1 MARYRAIA
9 ADLAAKIRDG
19 HYAPGEALPAQR
31 ELSAAYGVTLM
42 TLRQALREL
51 GAEGL
56 IVQRPGKGTF
66 VAPPHL
72 AYQLGSLR
80 SFADD
85 LREQGHEVRTTVI
98 ARAQRRVPPRIAARL
113 RVRETETGLRL
124 ERVRAFAGRRAIH
137 QISWVR
143 EPHADRLRDVD
154 FTTTSLYAALA
165 DVGVVVARA
174 SETIRPEVLD
184 ADVARHLDEDEGA
197 PVLVSDRITYGPDG
211 TALVADRATILGSM
225 MQITADR
232 AATGLSLH
240 WGATPSHLLG
250 ASTVVRRWCMPEDG
264 LSCGKGVSSCKWRL
278 SSPAA
283 RRTASAVRGIYIA
296 DCRPLSLELSSCR
309 RRRRA
314 WLLSS
319 HAAWSWKWRISQ
331 SSKHGLDTARLMPF
345 ERPCLTA
352 SSSPGWFLGHSTSNT
367 HQNSSISASSSMA
380 LSRASM
386 AMATSVLGTKPPC
399 PVCIRRSTA
408 ATSRTDGFLLSALRY
423 SGSVLS
429 PSQNTTR
436 VFRGFRVATFRLRV
450 RAPAPFPLRLIILHR
465 WSQDQARAVA

>member
-51 GAEGL
+51 DAEGL

-98 ARAQRRVPPRIAARL
+98 AREQCRVPPRIAARL
-113 RVRETETGLRL
+113 RVRESETALRL

-137 QISWVR
+137 QVSWVR
-143 EPHADRLRDVD
+143 EPPAGQLRDVD
-154 FTTTSLYAALA
+154 FSTTSLYAALA
-165 DVGVVVARA
+165 DAAVVVARA
-174 SETIRPEVLD
+174 AETIRPEVLG

-197 PVLVSDRITYGPDG
+197 PVLVSERITHGPDG

-240 WGATPSHLLG
+240 WGATPSH
-250 ASTVVRRWCMPEDG
+250 
-264 LSCGKGVSSCKWRL
+264 
-278 SSPAA
+278 
-283 RRTASAVRGIYIA
+283 
-296 DCRPLSLELSSCR
+296 
-309 RRRRA
+309 
-314 WLLSS
+314 
-319 HAAWSWKWRISQ
+319 
-331 SSKHGLDTARLMPF
+331 
-345 ERPCLTA
+345 
-352 SSSPGWFLGHSTSNT
+352 
-367 HQNSSISASSSMA
+367 
-380 LSRASM
+380 
-386 AMATSVLGTKPPC
+386 
-399 PVCIRRSTA
+399 
-408 ATSRTDGFLLSALRY
+408 
-423 SGSVLS
+423 
-429 PSQNTTR
+429 
-436 VFRGFRVATFRLRV
+436 
-450 RAPAPFPLRLIILHR
+450 
-465 WSQDQARAVA
+465 